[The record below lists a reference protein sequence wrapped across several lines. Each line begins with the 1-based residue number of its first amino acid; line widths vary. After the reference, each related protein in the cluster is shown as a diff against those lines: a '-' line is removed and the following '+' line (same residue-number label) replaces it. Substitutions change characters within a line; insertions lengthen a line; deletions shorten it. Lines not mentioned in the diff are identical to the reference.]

1 MIFHSYVNVY
11 QRVFVLSLSSLL
23 IFAHLC
29 SSLLPQQSFIDF
41 DDFSMISWGIKCS
54 ITVSQWANGLI
65 GGPGYHSKSGQQCS
79 SQAAIAWYILD
90 TTESLMLQAQKECSC
105 IDHAHVLVSED
116 RSGCF
121 SFRCSSP
128 LIENFA
134 CCWRFLPANARD
146 RRIAWLAA
154 VHLTRPSQVVLW
166 KARVLPGSAH
176 YPRGRGSGQIAAHG
190 IWWYLVLPRGDRLAT
205 NVGSS
210 TWDLL
215 CCKSEAM
222 PCSACK
228 WLDARVQQMILCR
241 WVGATAAEVK
251 TFSPGSQFGCDH
263 MLGINRTQ
271 FCFLTWNDL
280 LKIWILYLWRG
291 QIFSDGPIA
300 EDLLWICVGH
310 VRLPY
315 AGGLAQLVFAGLG
328 PQSFQ
333 HATMSPKRPWPGL
346 PR

>member
-1 MIFHSYVNVY
+1 MCWSHKT
-11 QRVFVLSLSSLL
+11 
-23 IFAHLC
+23 
-29 SSLLPQQSFIDF
+29 
-41 DDFSMISWGIKCS
+41 G
-54 ITVSQWANGLI
+54 
-65 GGPGYHSKSGQQCS
+65 
-79 SQAAIAWYILD
+79 QAASASVVQVLWSKISHAAD
-90 TTESLMLQAQKECSC
+90 ASC
-105 IDHAHVLVSED
+105 
-116 RSGCF
+116 RQM
-121 SFRCSSP
+121 P
-128 LIENFA
+128 
-134 CCWRFLPANARD
+134 
-146 RRIAWLAA
+146 RIAWLAA

-190 IWWYLVLPRGDRLAT
+190 IWSSPAATGWRQMLDLQPGTCCAAKARLCRAPHASGWT
-205 NVGSS
+205 
-210 TWDLL
+210 
-215 CCKSEAM
+215 
-222 PCSACK
+222 
-228 WLDARVQQMILCR
+228 WLDARVQQVILCR

-300 EDLLWICVGH
+300 EDLLWICVSH

-328 PQSFQ
+328 PQSFR

>member
-1 MIFHSYVNVY
+1 MIYPLNMVIFHSYVNVY

-23 IFAHLC
+23 IFARPTEFHR
-29 SSLLPQQSFIDF
+29 FRWFF
-41 DDFSMISWGIKCS
+41 DDFLGDQLFHHGVPMG
-54 ITVSQWANGLI
+54 QWII

-134 CCWRFLPANARD
+134 CCWRFLPANATDSLACSSPFDQTFPGCIVKGTRSS
-146 RRIAWLAA
+146 RISTLSERA
-154 VHLTRPSQVVLW
+154 RLW
-166 KARVLPGSAH
+166 TNCS
-176 YPRGRGSGQIAAHG
+176 S
-190 IWWYLVLPRGDRLAT
+190 WDLVLPRGDRLAT

-228 WLDARVQQMILCR
+228 WLDM
-241 WVGATAAEVK
+241 VGRQ
-251 TFSPGSQFGCDH
+251 GSAG
-263 MLGINRTQ
+263 
-271 FCFLTWNDL
+271 DL
-280 LKIWILYLWRG
+280 VPVSWGDCSRG
-291 QIFSDGPIA
+291 QNVLTGIPVWLWPHAWDQQDPVLLFDLKWFAENLDTVLVKRADIFWWTYRWGPTV
-300 EDLLWICVGH
+300 DLC
-310 VRLPY
+310 
-315 AGGLAQLVFAGLG
+315 
-328 PQSFQ
+328 
-333 HATMSPKRPWPGL
+333 
-346 PR
+346 

>member
-1 MIFHSYVNVY
+1 
-11 QRVFVLSLSSLL
+11 
-23 IFAHLC
+23 
-29 SSLLPQQSFIDF
+29 
-41 DDFSMISWGIKCS
+41 
-54 ITVSQWANGLI
+54 
-65 GGPGYHSKSGQQCS
+65 
-79 SQAAIAWYILD
+79 
-90 TTESLMLQAQKECSC
+90 
-105 IDHAHVLVSED
+105 
-116 RSGCF
+116 
-121 SFRCSSP
+121 
-128 LIENFA
+128 
-134 CCWRFLPANARD
+134 
-146 RRIAWLAA
+146 
-154 VHLTRPSQVVLW
+154 
-166 KARVLPGSAH
+166 
-176 YPRGRGSGQIAAHG
+176 
-190 IWWYLVLPRGDRLAT
+190 LAT

-228 WLDARVQQMILCR
+228 WLDARVQQVILCR

-300 EDLLWICVGH
+300 EDLLWICDGH

-328 PQSFQ
+328 PQSFR